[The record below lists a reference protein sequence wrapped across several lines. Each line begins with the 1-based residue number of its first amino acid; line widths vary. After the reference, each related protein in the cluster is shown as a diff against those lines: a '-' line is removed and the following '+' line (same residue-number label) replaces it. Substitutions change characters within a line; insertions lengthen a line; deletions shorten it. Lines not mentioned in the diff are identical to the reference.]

1 MPLKGELYQEINSN
15 FSRFT
20 PNLIRIYEDIK
31 NNINSNNEVYFL
43 SQKFKNDLSFIGG
56 LNVKLTTDF
65 LLKLEMFSKNK
76 HTIIRIIIDFFNV
89 NIFKLNYFYLILN
102 CIILF
107 L

>member
-1 MPLKGELYQEINSN
+1 MEEKFVPLKGELYQEINSN

-65 LLKLEMFSKNK
+65 LLKLKK
-76 HTIIRIIIDFFNV
+76 RTP
-89 NIFKLNYFYLILN
+89 
-102 CIILF
+102 
-107 L
+107 